1 MYPMVSNAGILG
13 PRPGTPPPRPVA
25 HGFMATPQSQL
36 PYHHQQL
43 HYYGAPAPV
52 YQYAP
57 APTAPHAT
65 PSWDTAALI
74 NQLNTMTLQP
84 PTEWHMDTGAYA
96 HMS

>member
-1 MYPMVSNAGILG
+1 
-13 PRPGTPPPRPVA
+13 
-25 HGFMATPQSQL
+25 MATPQSQL

>member
-1 MYPMVSNAGILG
+1 MGSNAGILG
-13 PRPGTPPPRPVA
+13 PRPGAPPPRPVA
-25 HGFMATPQSQL
+25 HGFMATPLSQL
-36 PYHHQQL
+36 PYHQQQL

-96 HMS
+96 HMSR